1 MKLTESYFFEDVD
14 GLLQTMQR
22 LRQLGFLLSM
32 DDFGT
37 GYSSL
42 NLLKDLPVDILKLDR
57 AFFQQFQKREDGERT
72 KKVIAGVVTLA
83 KSIDMR
89 IVCEGVE
96 TEEQAEFLRQIGCD
110 LAQGYLFARPMPVAD
125 FEKLLQETSSH
136 CQGET

>member
-1 MKLTESYFFEDVD
+1 MD